1 MEVPNLQILIDGCLK
16 DDRDSQKQ
24 IYDLYKDAMYSV
36 CFRICGNYDDAK
48 DALQEGFIEVFRCID
63 AFRAESSLGAWIK
76 TIMVR
81 RAIRKLKKLRF
92 EEISINLQ
100 EPVEFDSEISGD
112 ELHKAI
118 LMLDEGYRSV
128 FVLYEVE
135 GYSHREISIML
146 KISEGTSK
154 SQLHYAKKK
163 LQSILQKIY
172 GYERY

>member
-1 MEVPNLQILIDGCLK
+1 METQKLQILIEGCHK

-24 IYDLYKDAMYSV
+24 IYDLYKNAMYSV
-36 CFRICGNYDDAK
+36 CLRICGNIDDAK
-48 DALQEGFIEVFRCID
+48 DALQEGFVEVFRCLN

-81 RAIRKLKKLRF
+81 RAIRKLKKIQF
-92 EEISINLQ
+92 EQIPINQ
-100 EPVEFDSEISGD
+100 HDSFEFEAEISGE

-135 GYSHREISIML
+135 GYSHREISDML

-163 LQSILQKIY
+163 LQLILQKIY
-172 GYERY
+172 GYER

>member
-1 MEVPNLQILIDGCLK
+1 METQNLQILIEGCLK
-16 DDRDSQKQ
+16 NDRNSQKQ
-24 IYDLYKDAMYSV
+24 IYDLYKNAMYSV
-36 CFRICGNYDDAK
+36 CLRICADCDDAK
-48 DALQEGFIEVFRCID
+48 DALQEGFVEVFKCIN
-63 AFRAESSLGAWIK
+63 AFRSESSLGAWIK

-81 RAIRKLKKLRF
+81 RAIRKLKKLKF
-92 EEISINLQ
+92 EKFPANLH
-100 EPVEFDSEISGD
+100 EPIEFESDISGE

-135 GYSHREISIML
+135 GYSHQEISRIL

-163 LQSILQKIY
+163 LQLILQKIY
-172 GYERY
+172 GYER

>member
-48 DALQEGFIEVFRCID
+48 DALQEGFIEVFRCIN

>member
-1 MEVPNLQILIDGCLK
+1 MEVPNLQILIDGCLQ

-92 EEISINLQ
+92 EEISINMQ

-163 LQSILQKIY
+163 LQTILQKIY